1 MSMATIDFPNKEVQ
15 LHQARREFIRELL
28 DEIPEAWFDTG
39 FAVRLSV
46 VTDRTTT
53 FSIRIP
59 CPKQARD
66 EHVQIANC
74 DLLEE
79 LVRESEIRGV
89 IALLEAQLSG
99 PREPATTCGDPA
111 IGDRTTKHAQES
123 NVIQFHRGENAPA

>member
-1 MSMATIDFPNKEVQ
+1 MATIDFPKKQVQ

-46 VTDRTTT
+46 VTDSTTT

-59 CPKQARD
+59 CPRQARD

-74 DLLEE
+74 DLVEE

-89 IALLEAQLSG
+89 IALLEAQLTR
-99 PREPATTCGDPA
+99 PCEPAATCGHSKID
-111 IGDRTTKHAQES
+111 GRNTRHAEEN
-123 NVIQFHRGENAPA
+123 NVIQFHRGESAPA